1 MHNQCE
7 KRMIDMHSL
16 WAVRFLLTKRLFGP
30 ILSVHPTVSF
40 NYGIR
45 GD

>member
-1 MHNQCE
+1 MHNQCK